1 MKQGLEKLAGK
12 KKTRRKFRRSGLGDE
27 WMEGDLKDAER
38 FKFLNCTHNMK
49 QAIQS
54 NVKKRDFEDKN
65 TGIGKH
71 FKH

>member
-1 MKQGLEKLAGK
+1 
-12 KKTRRKFRRSGLGDE
+12 
-27 WMEGDLKDAER
+27 MEGDLKDAER

-65 TGIGKH
+65 TGTGKH

>member
-1 MKQGLEKLAGK
+1 MDGGRFKN
-12 KKTRRKFRRSGLGDE
+12 
-27 WMEGDLKDAER
+27 AER
-38 FKFLNCTHNMK
+38 FKFLNCTHMK